1 MLDAHEGDAA
11 PGDTGSAVAV
21 AKRPP
26 AVRSE
31 AMPIELIVVPY
42 GPEASRALHAAVAAA
57 KGGDPLAPVTV
68 VVPTNYV
75 GVAARRMLGSGAL
88 GRVTERGDGVAG
100 ITFVTVYRL
109 AELLGAP
116 LLAAGP
122 RRPASTPVLAA
133 AVRAVLAEAP
143 GRFRPVAEHPATE
156 AALVAAHRELSTLDD
171 RALDALART
180 GPRAADVVRISRRM
194 RSMLRGAW
202 YDERDL
208 MDAAA
213 AQVEAGVPLVGSL
226 GAVVVHLPQEL
237 STPAAALLRVVSAH
251 QPMTVVVG
259 SSGDAR
265 ADAPVRTA
273 MARLGIVVPE
283 IDVRTPVATRV
294 VSASDPDDEVRAV
307 VRLVVEAVRDGVPL
321 ERMAVLYGAPEPY
334 ARLVHE
340 QLDGAGIL
348 HNGAAVRTLA
358 DRALGRGLLG
368 LLALP
373 DHDFQRH
380 DVMRLLATT
389 PVHRG
394 GRVVPS
400 ASWERISR
408 AAEIVGGPDH
418 WEQRLV
424 RHAGITARELE
435 AELAVT
441 DREPRPHRLEREL
454 RDTRDLQEFVATL
467 VRDLR
472 VDPGASWRELA
483 AWAERLVADHLAPE
497 ARRADW
503 PEVERQAGE
512 KIDAALTRLAGLDA
526 VESSPGVDV
535 FRRTLELELDADLGR
550 VGRFGEG
557 ILMGHVALGLGLD
570 LDRVF
575 VCGLAEGLFPTRVH
589 DDSLLPDADR
599 RATGGELTLRAS
611 RVDDDHRRLLAALAS
626 ASGERVLLFPRGDLR
641 RTTERVPSRFLGE
654 CVAGK
659 ECDGRPLERLPD
671 DLGEL
676 HADWYAPVPSFAAG
690 LARVEFPATEQEH
703 RLRSLLDHT
712 RAGGTIEEHELTRV
726 DAALARGVD
735 TVVARRS
742 RAFTR
747 FDGNLAGH
755 DVPHVAD
762 GSVVVSPTR
771 LQAYAY
777 NPHDYLLDYV
787 LRVEIPELPE
797 ARYEVTPLDR
807 GSLVHETLD
816 LFLAEVLARPEGA
829 PAPDAPWQGA
839 DHARM
844 RELAEARMAVY
855 EAQGRTG
862 RRLFWHRDRRR
873 ILAELDRFLVE
884 DTAVRAGSRLRT
896 IATELRFGFDDGAPA
911 VDLPLSDGRSL
922 RFRGAADRV
931 DTTEGG
937 SLWIIDYKTG
947 RPVGVPDDDPTAAG
961 RMLQLPVYAHAA
973 RASFG
978 TPSTP
983 VGAAYWYVSTR
994 GAFKWA
1000 ELVLSPEVDERVDEV
1015 LRTIAD
1021 GIDAGV
1027 FPCRVDP
1034 PTTWTRRFRSYTD
1047 PDARGTRDRYREW
1060 LRKRDAPELR
1070 GYVGLAEPDQ
1080 PDQRDEPD
1088 NAAKAGS

>member
-1 MLDAHEGDAA
+1 MTAA
-11 PGDTGSAVAV
+11 LGEIGRSA
-21 AKRPP
+21 
-26 AVRSE
+26 AVRSGT
-31 AMPIELIVVPY
+31 MPIELTPVPY
-42 GPEASRALHAAVAAA
+42 GPAASRALHAAVVAA
-57 KGGDPLAPVTV
+57 KAGDPLAPVTV

-75 GVAARRMLGSGAL
+75 GVAARRLLGSGAL
-88 GRVTERGDGVAG
+88 GRVTDGGDGVAG
-100 ITFVTVYRL
+100 VTFLSVHRL
-109 AELLGAP
+109 AELRGAP
-116 LLAAGP
+116 TLAAAQ
-122 RRPASTPVLAA
+122 RRPVSTPVLAA
-133 AVRAVLAEAP
+133 AVRAVLADAP

-171 RALDALART
+171 DALDALART
-180 GPRAADVVRISRRM
+180 GPRAADVARISRRV
-194 RSMLRGAW
+194 RATLAADW

-208 MDAAA
+208 VDAAA
-213 AQVEAGVPLVGSL
+213 AEVAAGVPMLADL

-237 STPAAALLRVVSAH
+237 SRPAATLLRAVSVQ
-251 QPMTVVVG
+251 QPVAIVAGVA
-259 SSGDAR
+259 GDVR
-265 ADAPVRTA
+265 ADAPVRGALT
-273 MARLGIVVPE
+273 RLDLALPE
-283 IDVRTPVATRV
+283 VGAAESPVATRV
-294 VSASDPDDEVRAV
+294 VSTSDPDDEVRAV
-307 VRLVVEAVRDGVPL
+307 VRLVVDAVRDGVPL
-321 ERMAVLYGAPEPY
+321 ERIAVLYGAPEPY

-340 QLDGAGIL
+340 QLQAAGIP

-358 DRALGRGLLG
+358 DSALGRGLLG

-389 PVHRG
+389 PVHRT
-394 GRVVPS
+394 GRQVPS
-400 ASWERISR
+400 AAWERISR
-408 AAEIVGGPDH
+408 IAEIVRGADQ
-418 WEQRLV
+418 WQQRLG
-424 RHAGITARELE
+424 RHAGIVEHELE
-435 AELAVT
+435 AERAVT
-441 DREPRPHRLEREL
+441 DREPRPQRHERDL
-454 RDTRDLQEFVATL
+454 AHTRELQEFVATL

-472 VDPGASWRELA
+472 VDPNASWRDLA
-483 AWAERLVADHLAPE
+483 EWAERLVHEHLAPE
-497 ARRADW
+497 SRRASW
-503 PEVERQAGE
+503 PEAEQQAGE
-512 KIDAALTRLAGLDA
+512 KIDAALARLAGLDA
-526 VESSPGVDV
+526 VEASPGVDV

-550 VGRFGEG
+550 VGRVGEG

-599 RATGGELTLRAS
+599 RATDGALPLRAT

-641 RTTERVPSRFLGE
+641 RTTERVPSRFLEGCLARRME
-654 CVAGK
+654 GVGV
-659 ECDGRPLERLPD
+659 ERLPD

-676 HADWYAPVPSFAAG
+676 HADWYVPVPSFAAG

-703 RLRSLLDHT
+703 RLRTLLDHA
-712 RAGGTIEEHELTRV
+712 RAGGGVDDHELAGV
-726 DAALARGVD
+726 DHALARGVEA
-735 TVVARRS
+735 VLARSS

-755 DVPHVAD
+755 DVPLLTD
-762 GSVVVSPTR
+762 GEMVVSPTR
-771 LQAYAY
+771 LQTYAY
-777 NPHDYLLDYV
+777 NPHDYLLDYL

-797 ARYEVTPLDR
+797 ERYEVTALDR

-816 LFLAEVLARPEGA
+816 LFLAEVLTRPEGA
-829 PAPDAPWQGA
+829 PAPDVAWL
-839 DHARM
+839 DTD
-844 RELAEARMAVY
+844 RERLREIAEARMAVY

-873 ILAELDRFLVE
+873 ILAELDRFLTE
-884 DTAVRAGSRLRT
+884 DDDVRAGSRLRT
-896 IATELRFGFDDGAPA
+896 IATELRFGFSDGAPA
-911 VDLPLSDGRSL
+911 VDLPLSDGRAL

-931 DTTEGG
+931 DVTDGG

-947 RPVGVPDDDPTAAG
+947 RPIGIDADDPTAGG

-994 GAFKWA
+994 GGFRWA
-1000 ELVLSPEVDERVDEV
+1000 ELVLTPAVDARFDEV
-1015 LRTIAD
+1015 LRAIAD
-1021 GIDAGV
+1021 GIGGGV

-1034 PTTWTRRFRSYTD
+1034 PTTWTRRWRSYTD

-1060 LRKRDAPELR
+1060 VRKREAPELH
-1070 GYVGLAEPDQ
+1070 GYLALAEPDVLESDALD
-1080 PDQRDEPD
+1080 PVGESP
-1088 NAAKAGS
+1088 